1 MSKDRM
7 DRFIW
12 QEGEVEMYDKDGN
25 RLDPKTMK
33 LMTDVDGSGE
43 LKKLLDA
50 AHRQ

>member
-12 QEGEVEMYDKDGN
+12 HEGEIELYDKDGN

-33 LMTDVDGSGE
+33 PIADENNTASADDKE
-43 LKKLLDA
+43 E
-50 AHRQ
+50 